1 MKSFRDLKV
10 WEKSHEL
17 TLAAYDATS
26 SFPKQEM
33 FGLVSQIRRCASSI
47 PANIAEGCGR
57 RGNGEF
63 HRFLQI
69 AMGSASELEYHLL
82 LSRDLKFL
90 DAQLHSSLNS
100 RVEEVKRMLPPSSAR
115 LTKKEVS
122 SRAEC

>member
-1 MKSFRDLKV
+1 MKDFRDLKV
-10 WEKSHEL
+10 WGKSHEL
-17 TLAAYDATS
+17 TLACYGTTIT
-26 SFPKQEM
+26 FPKQEV
-33 FGLVSQIRRCASSI
+33 FGLVSQIRRCSSSI

-90 DAQLHSSLNS
+90 GPADHERLHIQ
-100 RVEEVKRMLPPSSAR
+100 VEEVKSMLASLMRKVDS
-115 LTKKEVS
+115 E
-122 SRAEC
+122 RAQNRG

>member
-17 TLAAYDATS
+17 TLDAYDATS
-26 SFPKQEM
+26 NFPKQEM

-90 DAQLHSSLNS
+90 DTELHASLNS
-100 RVEEVKRMLPPSSAR
+100 RVEEVKHMLSSLIR
-115 LTKKEVS
+115 KVDEERSKLKG
-122 SRAEC
+122 